1 MLCGY
6 GKLPQGT
13 NPRSSWHKLFPQGKW
28 IFRGSQGLVDS
39 HGEKMDSLTS
49 QNKNLRESKMKGPLI
64 LGVELLKMH
73 MGKWFP
79 QNDTYPR
86 SIFLYNDV
94 SLGKHFSLLW
104 ENNSQLPQKDT
115 SKFLRK
121 KHFLASWEICFQ
133 VSLGIHF
140 PEKMPPRENAFP
152 KRTWITITI
161 FTPVIGAFNVHELI
175 FLLLF
180 SRSRL
185 VFLNSVISRT
195 FAEHGSNILSRK
207 FHQTP

>member
-1 MLCGY
+1 
-6 GKLPQGT
+6 
-13 NPRSSWHKLFPQGKW
+13 
-28 IFRGSQGLVDS
+28 
-39 HGEKMDSLTS
+39 
-49 QNKNLRESKMKGPLI
+49 
-64 LGVELLKMH
+64 
-73 MGKWFP
+73 
-79 QNDTYPR
+79 
-86 SIFLYNDV
+86 
-94 SLGKHFSLLW
+94 
-104 ENNSQLPQKDT
+104 
-115 SKFLRK
+115 
-121 KHFLASWEICFQ
+121 
-133 VSLGIHF
+133 
-140 PEKMPPRENAFP
+140 MPPRENAFP